1 MTAFLSHTSY
11 LSRLRFF
18 AQTHWVTI
26 SLMGIVFLYLGSVT
40 LLHTQAT
47 SPIDEW
53 LFLDY
58 LVKIPRNGMVFSGEE
73 VSVDVLKL
81 LSCHGT
87 SPFGPIGTPCGE
99 IPVLSDYPNQG
110 ITSASIYTPIYFY
123 VTFGLGWIIST
134 VFGLADATGWR
145 LTGLVWAAV
154 GVAFFVVLMRQ
165 WGVRN
170 LTILALGL
178 AFLASP
184 FAWWSFTY
192 VSTDAPAFLFGALL
206 FILATRVIRRQAS
219 SWGLIVTSVVVVLV
233 KPIFIIGVGAVA
245 IYLLAEFV
253 ADWYRQRHLRAGNPP
268 RFGLLRDTLLIL
280 IVPAV
285 VAWAWSRVVALLAV
299 SSAVPDQGTATNFTI
314 VEFLTQFT
322 NFLPMAMNTS
332 AISEY
337 IPGFIFQP
345 LGWLTVV
352 CVLGAIF
359 VVTRSDAWLPLVSSV
374 AVAGVLAAPVFA
386 LVVVATTG
394 QYFQIPSRYG
404 AILIPAF
411 LLCGGLIIRT
421 RWVSWLI
428 IGYSAAL
435 CALGV
440 WLSWYLATLA
450 P

>member
-1 MTAFLSHTSY
+1 MTAFFTNTFSLPQ
-11 LSRLRFF
+11 LRLF
-18 AQTHWVTI
+18 ARTHWVTI
-26 SLMGIVFLYLGSVT
+26 SLLGIVLLYLGTVT
-40 LLHTQAT
+40 ILHTQAT

-53 LFLDY
+53 LYLDY
-58 LVKIPRNGMVFSGEE
+58 LVKIPQHGMLFSGEIVSSE
-73 VSVDVLKL
+73 VLTL
-81 LSCHGT
+81 MSCHGT

-99 IPVLSDYPNQG
+99 TPVLSDYPNQG

-123 VTFGLGWIIST
+123 TTFGLGWVISQ
-134 VFGLADATGWR
+134 VFGLPDVTGWR
-145 LTGLVWAAV
+145 LVGLLWAAV
-154 GVAFFVVLMRQ
+154 GIAFYVVLMRR

-170 LTILALGL
+170 LTILALGI

-192 VSTDAPAFLFGALL
+192 VSTDAPALLFGALL
-206 FILATRVIRRQAS
+206 FLLATRVIRREAP
-219 SWGLIVTSVVVVLV
+219 SWVLIVTSVVVVLV
-233 KPIFIIGVGAVA
+233 KPVFIIGVGAVA
-245 IYLLAEFV
+245 LFLLAEFV
-253 ADWYRQRHLRAGNPP
+253 ADRCRHRHNPTGHSLRY
-268 RFGLLRDTLLIL
+268 GLLRDAVLML
-280 IVPAV
+280 IVPSV
-285 VAWAWSRVVALLAV
+285 MAWAWSKLVSLLAV
-299 SSAVPDQGTATNFTI
+299 SGAVPDQGTATRFTV
-314 VEFLTQFT
+314 VELLTQFT
-322 NFLPMAMNTS
+322 NFLPMAINTS

-337 IPGFIFQP
+337 IPGFVFQP
-345 LGWLTVV
+345 LGWLTLV

-359 VVTRSDAWLPLVSSV
+359 VVSRADPWLPLASSV
-374 AVAGVLAAPVFA
+374 AVAGVLAAPAFA

-411 LLCGGLIIRT
+411 LLCGGLIIKT

-435 CALGV
+435 LALGV

>member
-1 MTAFLSHTSY
+1 LGT
-11 LSRLRFF
+11 
-18 AQTHWVTI
+18 VTI
-26 SLMGIVFLYLGSVT
+26 
-40 LLHTQAT
+40 LHTQAT

-53 LFLDY
+53 LYLDY
-58 LVKIPRNGMVFSGEE
+58 LVKIPQHGMLFSGEIVSSE
-73 VSVDVLKL
+73 VLTL
-81 LSCHGT
+81 MSCHGT

-99 IPVLSDYPNQG
+99 TPVLSDYPNQG

-123 VTFGLGWIIST
+123 TTFGLGWVISQ
-134 VFGLADATGWR
+134 VFGLPDVTGWR
-145 LTGLVWAAV
+145 LVGLLWAAV
-154 GVAFFVVLMRQ
+154 GIAFYVVLMRR

-170 LTILALGL
+170 LTILALGI

-192 VSTDAPAFLFGALL
+192 VSTDAPALLFGALL
-206 FILATRVIRRQAS
+206 FLLATRVIRREAP
-219 SWGLIVTSVVVVLV
+219 SWVLIVTSVVVVLV
-233 KPIFIIGVGAVA
+233 KPVFIIGVGAVA
-245 IYLLAEFV
+245 LFLLAEFV
-253 ADWYRQRHLRAGNPP
+253 ADRCRHRHNPTGHSLRY
-268 RFGLLRDTLLIL
+268 GLLRDAVLML
-280 IVPAV
+280 IVPSV
-285 VAWAWSRVVALLAV
+285 MAWAWSKLVSLLAV
-299 SSAVPDQGTATNFTI
+299 SGAVPDQGTATRFTV
-314 VEFLTQFT
+314 VELLTQFT
-322 NFLPMAMNTS
+322 NFLPMAINTS

-337 IPGFIFQP
+337 IPGFVFQP
-345 LGWLTVV
+345 LGWLTLV

-359 VVTRSDAWLPLVSSV
+359 VVSRADPWLPLASSV
-374 AVAGVLAAPVFA
+374 AVAGVLAAPAFA

-411 LLCGGLIIRT
+411 LLCGGLIIKT

-435 CALGV
+435 LALGV